1 MSRTSSTS
9 IFPIRPP
16 LKLVYDTDRSSY
28 SREAVVDLE
37 AEFSPSLLN
46 SAVFLLQLIQQV
58 STFAINYQGRPF
70 RESLSENKGMW
81 YGIVGVTA
89 IAFACSTEFVPEL
102 NEQMKL
108 VPFTP
113 EFKMTMTSVM
123 IADYVVCYVIE
134 IVLKYLFSDYRP
146 RDIALRRPDQLEREV
161 ARREAEIKAKIEEE
175 QRKEL
180 EKVAEFE
187 RKQQAQIQRLEAFRD
202 GRQRQQ

>member
-1 MSRTSSTS
+1 MDPVFFLAVHPT
-9 IFPIRPP
+9 
-16 LKLVYDTDRSSY
+16 DTHLC

-89 IAFACSTEFVPEL
+89 IAFACSTEFVPEI

-108 VPFTP
+108 VPFTND
-113 EFKMTMTSVM
+113 FKMTMTGVM
-123 IADYVVCYVIE
+123 VLDYVVCYAIE
-134 IVLKYLFSDYRP
+134 VVLKFLFSDYRP

-161 ARREAEIKAKIEEE
+161 ERRNAEIKKKMEEE
-175 QRKEL
+175 ERKEL

-202 GRQRQQ
+202 GRQRQ

>member
-1 MSRTSSTS
+1 MHFS
-9 IFPIRPP
+9 IG
-16 LKLVYDTDRSSY
+16 LCTNNHLC

-102 NEQMKL
+102 NQQMKL
-108 VPFTP
+108 VPFTQ
-113 EFKMTMTSVM
+113 EFKMTMTGVM
-123 IADYVVCYVIE
+123 IFDYAVCYAIE
-134 IVLKYLFSDYRP
+134 IVLKFLFSDYRP
-146 RDIALRRPDQLEREV
+146 RDIALRRPDQLEREL
-161 ARREAEIKAKIEEE
+161 ARRDAEMKAKIEEE

-187 RKQQAQIQRLEAFRD
+187 RKQQAQIARLEAFRD
-202 GRQRQQ
+202 GRQRQ